1 MMDPQLVYTGS
12 ELRQALQDKHGQV
25 GLVMTM
31 GALHEGH
38 LDLVRAARK
47 ANDVV
52 VVSIFV
58 NPIQFAPEED
68 YGAYPRD
75 LQQDV
80 QALSKVGADVVFAPS
95 PETMYPNGQPH
106 ISFQVGQVG
115 ANYEGAA
122 RPTHFAGV
130 VQIVSKVFNLVRPH
144 RAYFGQKDAQQLAV
158 VRQLVRDLDYPIRI
172 EAIPIRREPS
182 GLALSSRN
190 AYLSPEEHE
199 QATALNKALTA
210 GLQAAA
216 ATGSATSVLE
226 TTKAVLEQAPGVQT
240 EYVALVDPNTMEEVR
255 EGQKVTATLMLAA
268 RVGSTRLIDNTLV
281 VLGPR

>member
-1 MMDPQLVYTGS
+1 MMDPQLVYTGT
-12 ELRQALQDKHGQV
+12 ELLQALQDRQGQV

-58 NPIQFAPEED
+58 NPMQFAPEED

-95 PETMYPNGQPH
+95 PETMYPNGQPQ

-130 VQIVSKVFNLVRPH
+130 VQIVSKVFNLVRPQ

-158 VRQLVRDLDYPIRI
+158 VRQLVRDLDYPIQI

>member
-95 PETMYPNGQPH
+95 PETMYPNGQPQ

-130 VQIVSKVFNLVRPH
+130 VQI
-144 RAYFGQKDAQQLAV
+144 
-158 VRQLVRDLDYPIRI
+158 
-172 EAIPIRREPS
+172 
-182 GLALSSRN
+182 
-190 AYLSPEEHE
+190 
-199 QATALNKALTA
+199 
-210 GLQAAA
+210 
-216 ATGSATSVLE
+216 
-226 TTKAVLEQAPGVQT
+226 
-240 EYVALVDPNTMEEVR
+240 
-255 EGQKVTATLMLAA
+255 
-268 RVGSTRLIDNTLV
+268 
-281 VLGPR
+281 

>member
-95 PETMYPNGQPH
+95 PETMYPSGQPQ